1 MLKFHPLRIAELQPD
16 AEDAIAVALEVPRE
30 LRSEYIG
37 LPGQHVVLRA
47 ELDGEEARRTYS
59 LINMPGEWPL
69 RIVARVHANG
79 RMSRYLAE
87 HAKVGDRIDVLP
99 PNGSLTPRLAAT
111 SAVPAVR
118 LYVGFAS
125 GCGITPVL
133 SVAKAILQ
141 ADPANRFILFYG
153 NSSTGRVMCLEELLG
168 LKDRYLDRLAVHFVM
183 SREPQEV
190 ELYNGRVDGVRVREL
205 ARTLFKPEQ
214 VAEYFVCGPG
224 DMIEQVS
231 GALRELNVGAERI
244 HGEHFTVAADHPSSI
259 SVAVPGPAGAG
270 LGANGD
276 RRVGTGETALG
287 GPDTDAAGAGTDART
302 VVATAAQSAARAR
315 AGTPATPAVVPAADS
330 AEVTVLMD
338 GRRRTFTMR
347 MNDGTVLDAATDAGL
362 ELPFSCRAGV
372 CSTCRTKVVSGEVE
386 MAQNYALE
394 EWELEQGYVL
404 ACQSRV
410 KTPTLELDYDEK

>member
-16 AEDAIAVALEVPRE
+16 AEDAVAVALEVPRE
-30 LRSEYIG
+30 LQPEYLG
-37 LPGQHVVLRA
+37 LPGQHVVLRT
-47 ELDGEEARRTYS
+47 ELAGEDARRTYS
-59 LINMPGEWPL
+59 LVNTPGEWPL
-69 RIVARVHANG
+69 RIVARVHENG

-87 HAKVGDRIDVLP
+87 HAKVGDEIDVL
-99 PNGSLTPRLAAT
+99 RLAVT
-111 SAVPAVR
+111 GTRSVR
-118 LYVGFAS
+118 TYVGFAS

-133 SVAKAILQ
+133 CVAKAILQ
-141 ADPANRFILFYG
+141 ADSTNRVTLFYG
-153 NSSTGRVMCLEELLG
+153 NSSTGRVMCLEALLG
-168 LKDRYLDRLAVHFVM
+168 LKDRYLDRLALHFVM

-190 ELYNGRVDGVRVREL
+190 ELYNGRIDGVRVREL
-205 ARTLFKPEQ
+205 ARTLFKPDQ

-231 GALRELNVGAERI
+231 GALRDLNVSAERI
-244 HGEHFTVAADHPSSI
+244 HGEHFTVAADHPSGVSI
-259 SVAVPGPAGAG
+259 ATSGAVDMLIGAG
-270 LGANGD
+270 GARISAGD
-276 RRVGTGETALG
+276 IAAGGTGEAAATVAAPAASSAASG
-287 GPDTDAAGAGTDART
+287 TVAARVTPAAAGAT
-302 VVATAAQSAARAR
+302 VAARA
-315 AGTPATPAVVPAADS
+315 APAAAADS
-330 AEVTVLMD
+330 SEVTVLMD

-347 MNDGTVLDAATDAGL
+347 MNDDTILDAAAHAGL

-394 EWELEQGYVL
+394 DWELEQGYVL

>member
-30 LRSEYIG
+30 LQSEYMG
-37 LPGQHVVLRA
+37 LPGQHVVLRT
-47 ELDGEEARRTYS
+47 ELDGEETRRTYS
-59 LINMPGEWPL
+59 LVNTPGEWPL
-69 RIVARVHANG
+69 RIVARVHENG
-79 RMSRYLAE
+79 RMSRHLAE
-87 HAKVGDRIDVLP
+87 HTKVGDRMDVLP
-99 PNGSLTPRLAAT
+99 PNGSLTPRLAANGV
-111 SAVPAVR
+111 SAVR
-118 LYVGFAS
+118 MYVGFAS

-141 ADPANRFILFYG
+141 ADSTNQFILFYG

-168 LKDRYLDRLAVHFVM
+168 LKDLYLDRLALHFVM

-190 ELYNGRVDGVRVREL
+190 ELYNGRVDAVRVREL

-244 HGEHFTVAADHPSSI
+244 HGEHFTVAA
-259 SVAVPGPAGAG
+259 PAGSPG
-270 LGANGD
+270 
-276 RRVGTGETALG
+276 
-287 GPDTDAAGAGTDART
+287 AGAMATGPTPSGAP
-302 VVATAAQSAARAR
+302 VVAGAPAAQPGEHARA
-315 AGTPATPAVVPAADS
+315 ASPAAPVAAPATGT

-338 GRRRTFTMR
+338 GRRRSFTMR
-347 MNDGTVLDAATDAGL
+347 MSDDTVLDAAMRAGL

-394 EWELEQGYVL
+394 DWELEQGYVL

>member
-16 AEDAIAVALEVPRE
+16 AEDAIAVALEVPQE
-30 LRSEYIG
+30 LQSEYVG
-37 LPGQHVVLRA
+37 LPGQHVVLRT
-47 ELDGEEARRTYS
+47 ELEGEETRRTYS
-59 LINMPGEWPL
+59 LVNTPGEWPL
-69 RIVARVHANG
+69 RIVARVHENG

-87 HAKVGDRIDVLP
+87 HAKVGDQIDVLP
-99 PNGSLTPRLAAT
+99 PNGSLTPRLAAKGGR
-111 SAVPAVR
+111 SVR
-118 LYVGFAS
+118 TYVGFAS

-141 ADPANRFILFYG
+141 ADPTHRFILFYG

-168 LKDRYLDRLAVHFVM
+168 LKDRYLDRLALHFVM

-190 ELYNGRVDGVRVREL
+190 ELYNGRVDAVRVHEL
-205 ARTLFKPEQ
+205 ARTLFKPDQ

-231 GALRELNVGAERI
+231 GALRELNVSTERI
-244 HGEHFTVAADHPSSI
+244 HGEHFTVAADHPGSI
-259 SVAVPGPAGAG
+259 SVAAPGTDNAA
-270 LGANGD
+270 A
-276 RRVGTGETALG
+276 RGTDG
-287 GPDTDAAGAGTDART
+287 DAASRGAP
-302 VVATAAQSAARAR
+302 ATASAPRATDGAAASTARR
-315 AGTPATPAVVPAADS
+315 ATDS

-347 MNDGTVLDAATDAGL
+347 MNDDTILDAAAHAGL

-394 EWELEQGYVL
+394 DWELEQGYVL

-410 KTPTLELDYDEK
+410 KTPALELDYDEK

>member
-1 MLKFHPLRIAELQPD
+1 
-16 AEDAIAVALEVPRE
+16 
-30 LRSEYIG
+30 
-37 LPGQHVVLRA
+37 
-47 ELDGEEARRTYS
+47 
-59 LINMPGEWPL
+59 
-69 RIVARVHANG
+69 
-79 RMSRYLAE
+79 MSRHLAE
-87 HAKVGDRIDVLP
+87 HAKVDDQIDVLP
-99 PNGSLTPRLAAT
+99 PNGSFTPRVAPTGAG
-111 SAVPAVR
+111 SVR
-118 LYVGFAS
+118 AYVGFAA
-125 GCGITPVL
+125 GCGITPLL

-168 LKDRYLDRLAVHFVM
+168 LKDRYLERLALHFTM

-190 ELYNGRVDGVRVREL
+190 ELYNGRLDAVRVREL
-205 ARTLFKPEQ
+205 ARTLFKPDQ

-231 GALRELNVGAERI
+231 EALRELGVGAERI
-244 HGEHFTVAADHPSSI
+244 HGEHFTVATDHPGSI
-259 SVAVPGPAGAG
+259 SVAAPTGASTPPAPEAVAG
-270 LGANGD
+270 S
-276 RRVGTGETALG
+276 
-287 GPDTDAAGAGTDART
+287 
-302 VVATAAQSAARAR
+302 SA
-315 AGTPATPAVVPAADS
+315 VPAADS

-347 MNDGTVLDAATDAGL
+347 MNDDTVLDAAMHAGL

-394 EWELEQGYVL
+394 DWELEQGYVL

-410 KTPTLELDYDEK
+410 KTPILELDYDEK

>member
-16 AEDAIAVALEVPRE
+16 AEDAIAVALDVPQE
-30 LRSEYIG
+30 LQSEYVG
-37 LPGQHVVLRA
+37 LPGQHVVLRT
-47 ELDGEEARRTYS
+47 ELDGEETRRTYS
-59 LINMPGEWPL
+59 LINTPGEWPL
-69 RIVARVHANG
+69 RIVARVHNNG
-79 RMSRYLAE
+79 RMSGYLAQY
-87 HAKVGDRIDVLP
+87 ASVGDQIDVLP
-99 PNGSLTPRLAAT
+99 PNGSLTPRLAAAGAG
-111 SAVPAVR
+111 SVR
-118 LYVGFAS
+118 TYVGFAS
-125 GCGITPVL
+125 GCGITPVI

-141 ADPANRFILFYG
+141 ADATNRFILFYG

-168 LKDRYLDRLAVHFVM
+168 LKDRYLDRLALHFVM

-190 ELYNGRVDGVRVREL
+190 ELYNGRVDAARVREL
-205 ARTLFKPEQ
+205 ARTLFKPDQ

-231 GALRELNVGAERI
+231 GALRELNVSAERI
-244 HGEHFTVAADHPSSI
+244 HGEHFTVAEVVTVAHTAASTPSAAHAT
-259 SVAVPGPAGAG
+259 VAVPA
-270 LGANGD
+270 
-276 RRVGTGETALG
+276 TSTA
-287 GPDTDAAGAGTDART
+287 TR
-302 VVATAAQSAARAR
+302 AT
-315 AGTPATPAVVPAADS
+315 DS

-347 MNDGTVLDAATDAGL
+347 MNDDTVLDAAMHAGL

-394 EWELEQGYVL
+394 DWELEQGYVL